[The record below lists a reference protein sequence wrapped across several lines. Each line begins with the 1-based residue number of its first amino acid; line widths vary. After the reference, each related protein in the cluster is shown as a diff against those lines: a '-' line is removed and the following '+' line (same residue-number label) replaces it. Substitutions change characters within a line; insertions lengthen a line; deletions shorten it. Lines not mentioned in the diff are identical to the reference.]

1 MADLLKASVVY
12 LEVGRQHTL
21 DAAVPPGSTL
31 ADAITASGLA
41 GRVAGFDLAAHK
53 VGVWGKLKPA
63 TTPLH
68 EGDRVEV
75 YRPLQADPN
84 TARQR
89 RVAKRRATGL
99 R

>member
-12 LEVGRQHTL
+12 LDVGEQHTL
-21 DAAVPPGSTL
+21 DAAVPAGSTL
-31 ADAITASGLA
+31 ADAIAASGLA

-63 TTPLH
+63 MTPVCG
-68 EGDRVEV
+68 GDRVEV

-89 RVAKRRATGL
+89 RVAKRRAAGP